1 MHELLGCS
9 YLWGCFVYRKEYKTK
24 DSRSTLWLD
33 LRQIKGKVI
42 HSSQFGNYEKKI
54 FKKRLHSIHKVIKSM
69 FSGKKVKKIKI
80 KYLEFSVEDAFEKE
94 NNINYHEKCDSCIFP
109 PRLAHHGRKRHIE
122 MG

>member
-42 HSSQFGNYEKKI
+42 HSSQFGNYEKKN
-54 FKKRLHSIHKVIKSM
+54 FKKRLHSIHKVIKSI

-80 KYLEFSVEDAFEKE
+80 KYLECPVEDAFEKE
-94 NNINYHEKCDSCIFP
+94 NN
-109 PRLAHHGRKRHIE
+109 R
-122 MG
+122 

>member
-42 HSSQFGNYEKKI
+42 HSSQFGNYEKKNL
-54 FKKRLHSIHKVIKSM
+54 KKTTSLDPQGYQIYV
-69 FSGKKVKKIKI
+69 FW
-80 KYLEFSVEDAFEKE
+80 
-94 NNINYHEKCDSCIFP
+94 
-109 PRLAHHGRKRHIE
+109 
-122 MG
+122 